1 MALDT
6 RIHALWAALTLAA
19 CAGDPPADE
28 GHTTTSPGE
37 SDTGDPPGDTTG
49 DPTSDTTGAQEP
61 TLVVVVVAK
70 PPYPEPNTPAVGA
83 AVALDTAEGRLE
95 ATTDAEGRAYFEGF
109 QWSGESVDVTVG
121 ALDYVMVSRLDLGE
135 ADTNEA
141 GELELEIYAIGVSD
155 SVVEISGPVL
165 NKQADWHDVI
175 ASIGGPDVFWAPTSM
190 WSASIAPDQPFSLVA
205 LELDYLNGG
214 PNTVDNPIFG
224 WFTLEHPGVSED
236 TQLAID
242 FAMPTLPDYAV
253 GSYGVPERP
262 DSPLRVN
269 NFGFVWVVSE
279 TSGQLIGRA
288 TASSLSDDGNTID
301 YELEYVTTATAADP
315 HTCFRVVS
323 PVGPNYSTA
332 CIPGLPGDGAQDVE
346 ILDATEVPF
355 VSDRSLY
362 DPVEFELYD
371 EQVVPELHIA
381 YDTTLL
387 WVVTG
392 PEDATSLT
400 VPQPPTGFEAGDTT
414 LDVSLLLGR
423 PAPSGEA
430 YEAYVIMQP
439 FSVDT

>member
-1 MALDT
+1 M
-6 RIHALWAALTLAA
+6 LAA
-19 CAGDPPADE
+19 CVGDVPAEE
-28 GHTTTSPGE
+28 GHTTTSPSGSDSGE
-37 SDTGDPPGDTTG
+37 ATDDTTG
-49 DPTSDTTGAQEP
+49 GTTGAQEP
-61 TLVVVVVAK
+61 GLVVVVVAT
-70 PPYPEPNTPAVGA
+70 PPYPEANGPAVNA
-83 AVALDTAEGRLE
+83 VVALDTTEGRLE

-109 QWSGESVDVTVG
+109 EWSGESVDVTVG
-121 ALDYVMVSRLDLGE
+121 ALDYVMVSRLGVDE

-141 GELELEIYAIGVSD
+141 GELELEIYALGVSD
-155 SVVEISGPVL
+155 SAVEISGPVL
-165 NKQADWHDVI
+165 NKQAGWHDVI
-175 ASIGGPDVFWAPTSM
+175 ASAGGPVGFWASTST
-190 WSASIAPDQPFSLVA
+190 WSTSIAPDQPFSIVA
-205 LELDYLNGG
+205 LELDFLNGG

-236 TQLAID
+236 TELNID
-242 FAMPTLPDYAV
+242 FAMPTVPDYAA
-253 GSYGVPERP
+253 GSFGVPERP

-269 NFGFVWVVSE
+269 NFGFIWAVAELTTDSR
-279 TSGQLIGRA
+279 TGQLIGRG

-301 YELEYVTTATAADP
+301 YELEYVTTATMTDP

-323 PVGPNYSTA
+323 QVGPNYSTA
-332 CIPGLPGDGAQDVE
+332 CIPGLPGDGAQDVD

-355 VSDRSLY
+355 VSNRSLY
-362 DPVEFELYD
+362 DPVEFQLYD
-371 EQVVPELHIA
+371 ADVVPELHIA

-423 PAPSGEA
+423 PSPSGEA

-439 FSVDT
+439 FSAAT